1 MIITL
6 IHEPVF
12 LESFSYLYITKCF
25 LLSMLCLPLQDQHLM
40 IKENLLLGHHD
51 ASKGFVQSA
60 DYGYLTV
67 SVTFRP
73 VSSVRKSGQLGTT
86 CNNINFIITT
96 FCSMRYSFVSF

>member
-1 MIITL
+1 MCF
-6 IHEPVF
+6 V
-12 LESFSYLYITKCF
+12 LENISYLFIIEMFSTAHAF
-25 LLSMLCLPLQDQHLM
+25 LTLQDQHLM

-51 ASKGFVQSA
+51 STKGFVQSA

-86 CNNINFIITT
+86 ITSYLNNFLVNEKLIFFHFKTIDN
-96 FCSMRYSFVSF
+96 SK